1 MNIFFYHTHFFL
13 FYLYKYT
20 CITTGKVKIDPIK
33 IVELEKQLIE
43 METELI
49 IKNATEKEHYRQS
62 SIEKQRFIALEATE
76 KQMEIE
82 LEELRIQVEVR

>member
-1 MNIFFYHTHFFL
+1 
-13 FYLYKYT
+13 
-20 CITTGKVKIDPIK
+20 
-33 IVELEKQLIE
+33 

-49 IKNATEKEHYRQS
+49 MKNATEKEHYRQS